1 MPLDSSQPVQ
11 GVAGS
16 QEVVSLS
23 TTTTRKPSLFPSRD
37 LPLCFSI
44 HRKCSTG
51 YPSVNVS
58 ISILRGVL
66 DKTISSPI
74 MGAGRAS
81 IGWLTRPVY

>member
-23 TTTTRKPSLFPSRD
+23 TTTRKPSLFPSRD

-51 YPSVNVS
+51 YPSVNVG
-58 ISILRGVL
+58 IFILKGVL
-66 DKTISSPI
+66 NN
-74 MGAGRAS
+74 
-81 IGWLTRPVY
+81 TRS